1 MAILDDDDVNEVK
14 NVNEQEIKMDSYIK
28 KIIENVL
35 EVQLK
40 EQL

>member
-1 MAILDDDDVNEVK
+1 MAILDDDVNEVK
-14 NVNEQEIKMDSYIK
+14 KCEWARNKNGSYIK

-40 EQL
+40 RT